1 MNFSKKGK
9 LINFSSSEKLN
20 KIPLI
25 SLLEGLNVFPNFFIK
40 KENSKILYIIDRTC
54 DHNGGKLINKKNK
67 AICPLHGWELD
78 LNTLKYN
85 DSFECKQKISFKIN
99 DNKEVEFLEKKYV
112 LIESFNISN
121 EK

>member
-20 KIPLI
+20 KIPLT

-54 DHNGGKLINKKNK
+54 DHNGGKLINK
-67 AICPLHGWELD
+67 
-78 LNTLKYN
+78 
-85 DSFECKQKISFKIN
+85 
-99 DNKEVEFLEKKYV
+99 
-112 LIESFNISN
+112 
-121 EK
+121 